1 MRKIN
6 IIYSGG
12 IKTQEKY
19 YQDAIDEYTKRLSR
33 DFKITHTEIKEES
46 IPEKPGKSEI
56 ELCLKKEGE
65 KILEKICGNGNSF
78 KIALCIEG
86 KKLSSEEFA
95 SLLYSEKAVNSQSV
109 DFIVGSSHGLSG
121 EVKKSADYLLSL
133 SDMTFNHRLARVM
146 LMEQIYRAYA
156 IETGRKYHK

>member
-6 IIYSGG
+6 IIYAGG

-19 YQDAIDEYTKRLSR
+19 YHDTINEYIKRLSR
-33 DFKITHTEIKEES
+33 DFKITNIEIKEEAD
-46 IPEKPGKSEI
+46 IKTEGK
-56 ELCLKKEGE
+56 
-65 KILEKICGNGNSF
+65 KILEKINPNAF
-78 KIALCIEG
+78 KIALCVEG
-86 KKLSSEEFA
+86 KKISSEDFA
-95 SLLYSEKAVNSQSV
+95 SLLYGRGEQCASV
-109 DFIVGSSHGLSG
+109 DFIIGSSYGLSDD
-121 EVKKSADYLLSL
+121 VKKSSDYLLSL

>member
-6 IIYSGG
+6 IIYVGG
-12 IKTQEKY
+12 IKAQEKY
-19 YQDAIDEYTKRLSR
+19 YQETVSEYIKRLSG
-33 DFKITHTEIKEES
+33 DFKITNTEIKEELL
-46 IPEKPGKSEI
+46 PERPGQSDI
-56 ELCLKKEGE
+56 ELCLKKEGV
-65 KILEKICGNGNSF
+65 KILEKTSGSSF

-86 KKLSSEEFA
+86 KRLSSEEFA
-95 SLLYSEKAVNSQSV
+95 CLLNSEKAVNPQSV
-109 DFIVGSSHGLSG
+109 DFIIGSSHGLSG

-133 SDMTFNHRLARVM
+133 SEMTFSHRLARVM